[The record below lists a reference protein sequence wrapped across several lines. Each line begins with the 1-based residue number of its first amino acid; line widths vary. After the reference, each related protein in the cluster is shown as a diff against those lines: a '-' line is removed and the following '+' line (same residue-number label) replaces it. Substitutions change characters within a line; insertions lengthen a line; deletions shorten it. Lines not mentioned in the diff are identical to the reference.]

1 MTSNQTLKLRSHINW
16 KLLQII
22 DLLDNMLR
30 VNKDIK
36 NKFELQT
43 LYHLLKNQKDTI
55 EKHHRKYG
63 QCGYKL
69 YLTDAD
75 NQIIINLGFTLVK
88 SKST

>member
-1 MTSNQTLKLRSHINW
+1 MTSNQTPKLRSHINW

-22 DLLDNMLR
+22 DLLDKMLR
-30 VNKDIK
+30 NNKDIK
-36 NKFELQT
+36 DRSELQKM
-43 LYHLLKNQKDTI
+43 YQLLRSQKHTI
-55 EKHHRKYG
+55 ERHHRRYG

-69 YLTDAD
+69 YLTDAE